1 MTLPELKELLKA
13 LGLPVAYLQWTV
25 GQVPE
30 LPYIL
35 YYSDEDNNFFADD
48 VVYSDGYAVTVEVYS
63 QNRDLELESR
73 VKELLKENNISY
85 ESYGEFLKS
94 EDMYLKAYEFN
105 I

>member
-1 MTLPELKELLKA
+1 MTLPELRELLKE
-13 LGLPVAYLQWTV
+13 LGLPVAYFQWAI
-25 GQVPE
+25 GQAPE

-35 YYSDEDNNFFADD
+35 YYADEDNNFLADD
-48 VVYSDGYAVTVEVYS
+48 TVYADGYAVTVEVYS
-63 QNRDLELESR
+63 HRRDLELEQR
-73 VKELLKENNISY
+73 VKELLKEKNLPY